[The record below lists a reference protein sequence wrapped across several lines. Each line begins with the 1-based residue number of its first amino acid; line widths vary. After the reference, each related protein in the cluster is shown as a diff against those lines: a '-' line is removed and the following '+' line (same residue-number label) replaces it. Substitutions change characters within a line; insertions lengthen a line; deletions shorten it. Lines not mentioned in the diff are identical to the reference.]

1 MLKGDGAMRTLA
13 MLFAIA
19 LTVGLVGCT
28 SEEQGVAGGAA
39 MGALLGAVVGNQTD
53 NSWEGAAVG
62 ALAGSIVGYHI
73 GKAEG
78 NSQRVYEAEQ
88 LSVVCPYCRYQMGLP
103 SNARPGNIIECP
115 SCHNDF
121 VLRAQ

>member
-1 MLKGDGAMRTLA
+1 MRTLA

-19 LTVGLVGCT
+19 LTVGLIGCT
-28 SEEQGVAGGAA
+28 AEEQGVVGGAA
-39 MGALLGAVVGNQTD
+39 MGAVLGAVVGNQTD

-73 GKAEG
+73 GKAQGDADTALEG
-78 NSQRVYEAEQ
+78 HQ
-88 LSVVCPYCRYQMGLP
+88 LSVVCPYCRYHMGLP
-103 SNARPGNIIECP
+103 DEAKPGNIIECP
-115 SCHNDF
+115 SCHKDF